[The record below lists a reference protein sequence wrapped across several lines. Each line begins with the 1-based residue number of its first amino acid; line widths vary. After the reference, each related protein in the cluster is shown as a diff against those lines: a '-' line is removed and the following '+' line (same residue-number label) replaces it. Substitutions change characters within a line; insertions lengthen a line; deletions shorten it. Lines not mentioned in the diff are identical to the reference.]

1 MNTQNPT
8 VYTTGKAVKP
18 NKKWW
23 QTWRIIYPILG
34 AVVIV
39 ELILGLKTLLAP
51 LPRSTQQSLQPITA
65 ASISLSSDKPNIKL
79 GETVPV
85 KIRLWTGGRSTSGTD
100 LVLRFNPKILEAS
113 STAFVRGIIYP
124 DYPLISVDSKNGVI
138 RISGIASTANQAFS
152 GIGEFGMINFKA
164 KGKGVTTLAVDFK
177 KGQTDDSNVISIKT
191 NEDVLEKVKDLKLTI
206 E

>member
-1 MNTQNPT
+1 MDKNPT
-8 VYTTGKAVKP
+8 VYTIGESVKP
-18 NKKWW
+18 NKKWY

-34 AVVIV
+34 VVVIV
-39 ELILGLKTLLAP
+39 ELILGLKTLLVP
-51 LPRSTQQSLQPITA
+51 LPKFTSISLQPITG
-65 ASISLSSDKPNIKL
+65 ASIFLSADKPNIKL

-85 KIRLWTGGRSTSGTD
+85 KVRIWTGGRVTSGTD
-100 LVLRFNPKILEAS
+100 LVLRFDPKILEAS
-113 STAFVRGIIYP
+113 STAFVRGKIYT

-138 RISGIASTANQAFS
+138 RVSGIASTAKQTFS
-152 GIGEFGMINFKA
+152 GVGEFGMINFKA
-164 KGKGVTTLAVDFK
+164 RAAGQTTLAVDFK